1 MAPQCPFLKEDEL
14 YHGLEQSHATHAL
27 TRTVSAGSHS
37 PKNYIPEH
45 PRIDVASPYIGEFLK
60 RELLTA
66 DLNTLAPRLW
76 LLATPDSSH
85 ISSLSRQIVKGR
97 QIIITENPELHLVW
111 YYDRVFVKPL
121 PKFLLSHAFWEC
133 YLCSD
138 SSPIEAGQ
146 RQLIRQAAT
155 GFIRSYAFLICH
167 RSDFDLAKRDGQR
180 LVPKKVKYSS
190 LIKFLSEFESIPDN
204 EVSPR
209 FHYGELRLSRLNFW
223 AKIFLGRSCY
233 HRVQGQYA
241 DRIARVYG
249 PLLFVFAI
257 LSLLMAGFQVALA
270 IPETWEPKSSW
281 RALERAAQ
289 VTSTGTLV
297 VLALAT
303 LYPLMMISFLV
314 IREVKFA
321 LKQKLAKRNPLGKEA
336 ANGKGSE
343 GRV

>member
-1 MAPQCPFLKEDEL
+1 MPSDCPFSREDEL
-14 YHGLEQSHATHAL
+14 HQGLEQSHTTHAL
-27 TRTVSAGSHS
+27 TRKLLGGSHS
-37 PKNYIPEH
+37 RKTYIPDH
-45 PRIDVASPYIGEFLK
+45 PRIDVASPFIGEFL
-60 RELLTA
+60 RTELLTA

-76 LLATPDSSH
+76 LLATADSSH

-97 QIIITENPELHLVW
+97 QVIITENPELHLVW

-138 SSPIEAGQ
+138 SSPIEASQ
-146 RQLIRQAAT
+146 RQLVRQAAT
-155 GFIRSYAFLICH
+155 GFIRSYAFLIRH
-167 RSDFDLAKRDGQR
+167 RSDFDLAKRDEQR
-180 LVPKKVKYSS
+180 LVPKKIKYGS
-190 LIKFLSEFESIPDN
+190 LIRFLSEFESLPDT

-249 PLLFVFAI
+249 PLLFAFAI
-257 LSLLMAGFQVALA
+257 LSLLMACFQVALA
-270 IPETWEPKSSW
+270 VPETWEPTSSW

-289 VTSTGTLV
+289 VTSTATLV
-297 VLALAT
+297 VVAFAT
-303 LYPLMMISFLV
+303 LYPFIMISFFV
-314 IREVKFA
+314 SRELRFA
-321 LKQKLAKRNPLGKEA
+321 LKQKLAKRGLLGKDA
-336 ANGKGSE
+336 ADGKRLE